1 MLAQRRKQLIELGKH
16 YGVPIIEDNCYA
28 DVHYEGPLEP
38 ALYALD
44 DDPNIIYLCSLSKIL
59 APGFRLGYIYSKPPM
74 LERLLARRSDAG
86 SNSLAAAITAEFYKD
101 GKIKSKKIYKSGLIQ
116 GQYIEYHKNG
126 QILAFG
132 KYEDSKKIGVW
143 IWYDEDGK
151 VQVEKSFDN

>member
-1 MLAQRRKQLIELGKH
+1 MNENGTIQIVGNPK
-16 YGVPIIEDNCYA
+16 
-28 DVHYEGPLEP
+28 
-38 ALYALD
+38 
-44 DDPNIIYLCSLSKIL
+44 
-59 APGFRLGYIYSKPPM
+59 PGDENGIC
-74 LERLLARRSDAG
+74 
-86 SNSLAAAITAEFYKD
+86 TEFYKD